1 MINNF
6 ECQECGSSQVGESDG
21 FFVCKGCG
29 LTVEDPV
36 IQYNIGSFKTD
47 KKGNSIQAHS
57 LLLNSTTIGNNSER
71 KFKKSHTNFTRL
83 NKINRSLSFDE
94 KDEARVI
101 FNTLIAQSGMP
112 IKMDLFMTIFNEVF
126 PKIKKHSKSRNIR
139 LFCTTIYYVVMLRQL
154 KYVSLKTLLSEQNI
168 DRREF
173 YICMKAIS
181 IEITDIF
188 KKRAETINV
197 MIGQHIYKVC
207 DELKLSAEV
216 RRIAYRILEI
226 YPNKLGYK
234 SRIKAASAIS
244 VAIRVLSL
252 GNKVSIWQISD
263 CLDVTAST
271 VYSYL
276 KGFRIDTLK
285 EKYLEYL
292 DSLEKPVNEVTP
304 LQIIQEK
311 TNKLEAENTELEHSK
326 PPIHIDLDVWLPIIT
341 LEKKSKTIKRKKTS
355 DFISRNKN
363 MFSRFVSG
371 VQSRSFGFI
380 INREKTFGI
389 EKTLCIS
396 SELAN
401 FAEFEFSPPIS

>member
-6 ECQECGSSQVGESDG
+6 ECQECGSSEIGESDG

-36 IQYNIGSFKTD
+36 ILYNIGSFKTD

-112 IKMDLFMTIFNEVF
+112 VKMDLFMTIFNEVF

-168 DRREF
+168 DQREF

-188 KKRAETINV
+188 KKRAETITV

-244 VAIRVLSL
+244 VAVRIASKK
-252 GNKVSIWQISD
+252 NSTSILQISD
-263 CLDVTAST
+263 CLEVTAST

-276 KGFRIDTLK
+276 KGFRIDDLK
-285 EKYLEYL
+285 KKYLEYL
-292 DSLEKPVNEVTP
+292 YSLEKPVNEVTP
-304 LQIIQEK
+304 PRIIQEK
-311 TNKLEAENTELEHSK
+311 TNKLEAENTEFEHVK

-341 LEKKSKTIKRKKTS
+341 LKKKSKTKRKKTS

-363 MFSRFVSG
+363 IFSRFVSG

-380 INREKTFGI
+380 NRENTFGI

-396 SELAN
+396 SELSN
-401 FAEFEFSPPIS
+401 FTEFEFSPPIS